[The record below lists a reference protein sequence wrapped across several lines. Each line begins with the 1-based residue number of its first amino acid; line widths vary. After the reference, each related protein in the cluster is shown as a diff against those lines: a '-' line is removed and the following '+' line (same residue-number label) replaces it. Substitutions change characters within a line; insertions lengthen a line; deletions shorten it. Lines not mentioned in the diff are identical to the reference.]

1 MPVDRVT
8 PDDAAKL
15 LEQGWK
21 YLDVRSIP
29 EFDGGHPAGAFNI
42 PLQHQGPSGMVPN
55 PDFMTVVQRA
65 FSPQDR
71 LVLGCRSGNR
81 SLHAAEMLQA
91 QGFDQVVDMRG
102 GLSGEKDQAGNI
114 VLAGWQASGLPVST
128 AAEPGRSYS
137 ELERSSK
144 QS

>member
-1 MPVDRVT
+1 M

-21 YLDVRSIP
+21 YLDVRTIP
-29 EFDGGHPAGAFNI
+29 EFDLGHPAGAFNI
-42 PLQHQGPSGMVPN
+42 PLEHHGPSGKVAN

-71 LVLGCRSGNR
+71 LVLGCRSANR
-81 SLHAAEMLQA
+81 SLRAAEMLEA
-91 QGFDQVVDMRG
+91 EGFEHVVDMRG
-102 GLSGEKDQAGNI
+102 GFSGEKDPTGNV
-114 VLAGWQASGLPVST
+114 VLAGWQARGLPVSI

-144 QS
+144 QP